1 VEPPDGS
8 TSLEEL
14 LRRAR
19 GGSPDAWE
27 AIYLRSRP
35 QLFRYA
41 RLRLVS
47 DDQTEDAVS
56 ETIARAIAGLD
67 RFPSEAPVMAWLV
80 GICRNVVLETHR
92 SGTRQ
97 RSLVDRAGRMAR
109 PTESHPPDD
118 RLLATEEA
126 AQLRRCFDR
135 LDDDARE
142 LLELR
147 VVVGLDADAV
157 AAVVGKRPGAV
168 RMAQSRAL
176 ARLRGCMEEAR

>member
-1 VEPPDGS
+1 VDPPDES

-14 LRRAR
+14 VRQAR

-35 QLFRYA
+35 QLFRFA
-41 RLRLVS
+41 RLRLVT
-47 DDQTEDAVS
+47 DDQAEDAVS
-56 ETIARAIAGLD
+56 ETVARAIAGLD
-67 RFPSEAPVMAWLV
+67 RFPPGASAMAWLV
-80 GICRNVVLETHR
+80 GICRNVVHEAHR
-92 SGTRQ
+92 TGTRQ
-97 RSLVDRAGRMAR
+97 RTLVDRAGQMA
-109 PTESHPPDD
+109 PPPDPQPPDD
-118 RLLATEEA
+118 RLLASEEE
-126 AQLRRCFDR
+126 AQLRHCFER
-135 LDDDARE
+135 LDHDARE

-157 AAVVGKRPGAV
+157 AAVVGKRAGAV